1 MFNDITVN
9 DISGFVIEEKGEKMA
24 YTKDPSALTEPTFYI
39 LLCLHESRHGYA
51 IMQHVYELTEGRVN
65 IGAGTLYGALN
76 SLIEKGWIRAADV
89 SQSSSRRKQ
98 YIVTDEGKQAFLA
111 EVKRLNSLIADA
123 QDVVGGIN
131 TNSMELNSMNSSD
144 F

>member
-1 MFNDITVN
+1 
-9 DISGFVIEEKGEKMA
+9 MA

-39 LLCLHESRHGYA
+39 LLCLHEPRHGYA
-51 IMQHVYELTEGRVN
+51 IMQHVRELTEGRVN

-76 SLIEKGWIRAADV
+76 SLIEKGWIRAADA

-111 EVKRLNSLIADA
+111 EVKRLSSLIADA
-123 QDVVGGIN
+123 QDVVGGMN
-131 TNSMELNSMNSSD
+131 TNSMELNSTNSSD